1 MAAENDQFAKY
12 MADFEARQAER
23 LERSMAEVKQQQ
35 AALAQYVQAQGQ
47 SARQPQINLSDD
59 KVDEKLL
66 KELFENPKRWVAEL
80 SEINRNQAVQIAT
93 QTVQQYEQRRRAQ
106 EEHQT
111 FWQGFASYNGDVAD
125 FMPMVQRIFDSL
137 PQTMTASERAD
148 SAAAQVRQLIAQRRA
163 EAVDDDRR
171 QTNQQNLTAT
181 ASGRV
186 DAAQQRQ
193 EAAPALTA
201 EQRLQEGVDELREWR
216 EKRLGLV

>member
-1 MAAENDQFAKY
+1 MPDENDQFAKY

-80 SEINRNQAVQIAT
+80 SEINRNQAAQIAS

-106 EEHQT
+106 EDHQA

-125 FMPMVQRIFDSL
+125 FMPMVQRLFDSQ

-148 SAAAQVRQLIAQRRA
+148 AAAAQVRQLIARRRA
-163 EAVDDDRR
+163 DAVDDDRR

-186 DAAQQRQ
+186 DSAQQRQ
-193 EAAPALTA
+193 EAAPVLTA

-216 EKRLGLV
+216 EKRLGLA